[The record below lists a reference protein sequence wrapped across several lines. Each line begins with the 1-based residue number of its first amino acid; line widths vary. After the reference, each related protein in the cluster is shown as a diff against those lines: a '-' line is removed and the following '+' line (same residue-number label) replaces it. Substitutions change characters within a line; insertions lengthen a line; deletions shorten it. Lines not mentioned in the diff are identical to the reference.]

1 MAANLT
7 NEITSTDGLPFY
19 IEEARSIGIAVDPP
33 DVNRSDVIFDVVEGR
48 IVFGLKGIKGM
59 GENAAQAIVKEREE
73 NGLYSSFM
81 DFITRTGAL
90 VDKDE
95 DGREKT
101 IINKKAIEVLIK
113 TGAFDNLTEKDG
125 TKLNRAT
132 LLANMESAMDYVSSI
147 LDDKRNGQ
155 GDLFEDF
162 SEEEKGF
169 VDFKYKIIDDI
180 PYMEILN
187 MEKECIGCYVS
198 GHPLDIYKKAI
209 NKAVT
214 VRANNIERIAQEEKA
229 EKDAMISSG
238 AKPWQLKDSGK
249 SYIALGMINGIREIT
264 TKKGDRMAF
273 AKLNDYDGQIDL
285 TFFPKNWE
293 TLKMQIQDGEV
304 YAFKGKVDGSR
315 DTPSL
320 IVDSIENPDDLE
332 NHSATSVHIK
342 LSSAFTSEQDIF
354 ELKDFLFERMGKC
367 GIFFHLGTN
376 KSPYV
381 VKVNNQITIDAGE
394 ETISQLKKIAFVE
407 EVWTE

>member
-1 MAANLT
+1 
-7 NEITSTDGLPFY
+7 
-19 IEEARSIGIAVDPP
+19 
-33 DVNRSDVIFDVVEGR
+33 
-48 IVFGLKGIKGM
+48 
-59 GENAAQAIVKEREE
+59 
-73 NGLYSSFM
+73 
-81 DFITRTGAL
+81 
-90 VDKDE
+90 
-95 DGREKT
+95 
-101 IINKKAIEVLIK
+101 
-113 TGAFDNLTEKDG
+113 
-125 TKLNRAT
+125 
-132 LLANMESAMDYVSSI
+132 
-147 LDDKRNGQ
+147 
-155 GDLFEDF
+155 
-162 SEEEKGF
+162 
-169 VDFKYKIIDDI
+169 
-180 PYMEILN
+180 
-187 MEKECIGCYVS
+187 
-198 GHPLDIYKKAI
+198 
-209 NKAVT
+209 
-214 VRANNIERIAQEEKA
+214 
-229 EKDAMISSG
+229 
-238 AKPWQLKDSGK
+238 
-249 SYIALGMINGIREIT
+249 MINGIREIT